1 MEALEYWQYRGY
13 PGYCQFYLDGSG
25 FEIKDRKTWR
35 NIAAGQLEPYELY
48 RDWDEGHR
56 TSYRE
61 DRVQLV
67 GSHDSSRDILYR
79 GVWER

>member
-1 MEALEYWQYRGY
+1 MCAKKCELYIVDASMEALEYWQYRGY

-48 RDWDEGHR
+48 RD
-56 TSYRE
+56 
-61 DRVQLV
+61 
-67 GSHDSSRDILYR
+67 
-79 GVWER
+79 